1 MRDRIWSMW
10 RILNR
15 QSFNE
20 QMDLVCESI
29 ESYEPA
35 GGSLEV
41 GAEKDSNEREK
52 KIINCRFG
60 INGETPRTLEQLG
73 IEMGYSKER
82 IRQLEDL
89 ALSKIRE
96 KREYR
101 HFKDYIDD

>member
-1 MRDRIWSMW
+1 MVNMRVFLGVILILIRDRIWSMW

-52 KIINCRFG
+52 KIWW
-60 INGETPRTLEQLG
+60 L
-73 IEMGYSKER
+73 
-82 IRQLEDL
+82 
-89 ALSKIRE
+89 
-96 KREYR
+96 
-101 HFKDYIDD
+101 

>member
-52 KIINCRFG
+52 KIWW
-60 INGETPRTLEQLG
+60 L
-73 IEMGYSKER
+73 
-82 IRQLEDL
+82 
-89 ALSKIRE
+89 
-96 KREYR
+96 
-101 HFKDYIDD
+101 

>member
-1 MRDRIWSMW
+1 MW

-41 GAEKDSNEREK
+41 GAEKIQMKEK
-52 KIINCRFG
+52 RRFG
-60 INGETPRTLEQLG
+60 GYKVAVSSFVSTRRWK
-73 IEMGYSKER
+73 IEV
-82 IRQLEDL
+82 
-89 ALSKIRE
+89 
-96 KREYR
+96 
-101 HFKDYIDD
+101 